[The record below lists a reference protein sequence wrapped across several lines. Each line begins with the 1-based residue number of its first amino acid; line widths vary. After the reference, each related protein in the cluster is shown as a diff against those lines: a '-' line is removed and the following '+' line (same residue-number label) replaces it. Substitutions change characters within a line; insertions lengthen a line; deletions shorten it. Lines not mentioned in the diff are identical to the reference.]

1 MDVMSSKVLGS
12 VEIVYEDAKGNR
24 MLSSSPH
31 SLNDGPEYVTN
42 PFKGDC
48 LKSCKVI
55 KAGESFP
62 MEKRT
67 VRNYGNF
74 MKSGLPQ
81 RLLFY
86 KNSEWNDFST
96 DIIRLMRDDFHAKKA
111 IIEVTC
117 QDQQFLLDFVRMLL
131 IDSKTGLSKPL
142 AWIDVHGKCF
152 FPEIYSEFCVT
163 HGNHLGENVHAASVP
178 ICTREL
184 GSHLDTFVS
193 ASENSNSG
201 FPHYKDK
208 KTKRNKV
215 ILENNPM
222 TMMGEVVGENDLCI
236 STSSHAVNFGM
247 EQKNATAA
255 DSSQLSCVSVRRFFL
270 SGMYPYVD
278 AKGIVNISRAPTSD
292 ESGKFLVSSFRK
304 HIEITKKHRGTANVR
319 YAWLPAKKSAVEE
332 MMLRGVMRVEKPV
345 HGSAYGLGIYLAP
358 VNCPNTW

>member
-12 VEIVYEDAKGNR
+12 VEIVYENAKGNK

-31 SLNDGPEYVTN
+31 FFNDGHEYVTS

-62 MEKRT
+62 IEKRT
-67 VRNYGNF
+67 VRSYGNF

-86 KNSEWNDFST
+86 KNSEWNDFSA
-96 DIIRLMRDDFHAKKA
+96 DIIRLIRDDFQAKKA

-131 IDSKTGLSKPL
+131 IDTKTGLSKPL

-152 FPEIYSEFCVT
+152 FPEIYSEFCAT
-163 HGNHLGENVHAASVP
+163 HGNHLGENVHVPSAP
-178 ICTREL
+178 ICAR
-184 GSHLDTFVS
+184 GSGLDTFVS

-201 FPHYKDK
+201 FPYYKDK
-208 KTKRNKV
+208 KTKHDKV
-215 ILENNPM
+215 ILENDPL
-222 TMMGEVVGENDLCI
+222 TLMGEVVGENDLCI
-236 STSSHAVNFGM
+236 STSSNAVNVGT
-247 EQKNATAA
+247 EHKNATAT
-255 DSSQLSCVSVRRFFL
+255 DSSQLTCVSVRRFFL

-278 AKGIVNISRAPTSD
+278 AKGIVNISRAPTVD
-292 ESGKFLVSSFRK
+292 KSGNFLFSSFRK
-304 HIEITKKHRGTANVR
+304 HIEITKKFRGIANVR
-319 YAWLPAKKSAVEE
+319 YAWLPAKKSTVEE
-332 MMLRGVMRVEKPV
+332 MMLGGVMRIEKPMD
-345 HGSAYGLGIYLAP
+345 SSTYGLGIYLAP